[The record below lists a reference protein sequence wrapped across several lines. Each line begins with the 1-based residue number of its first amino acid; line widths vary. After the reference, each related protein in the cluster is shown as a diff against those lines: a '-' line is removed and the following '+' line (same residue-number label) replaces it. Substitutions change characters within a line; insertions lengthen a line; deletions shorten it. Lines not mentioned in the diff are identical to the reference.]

1 MSTYGTNQRQIKE
14 NVLTLLE
21 SFERTRNS
29 DRVLL
34 LAYWETYDEIDL
46 NENFARQFI
55 ESSTNP
61 ESITRARRSIQ
72 SAGLYPP
79 TDEDVLRKRR
89 MLAEEAR
96 VHHANE

>member
-1 MSTYGTNQRQIKE
+1 MNTYGTNQRQVRE

-21 SFERTRNS
+21 TSERTRNS
-29 DRVLL
+29 DRLL
-34 LAYWETYDEIDL
+34 LLSYWHTYDGINLE
-46 NENFARQFI
+46 ENFSSQFI
-55 ESSTNP
+55 LSSTNP

-72 SAGLYPP
+72 SAGLFLP
-79 TDEDVLRKRR
+79 TEEDVLRKRR